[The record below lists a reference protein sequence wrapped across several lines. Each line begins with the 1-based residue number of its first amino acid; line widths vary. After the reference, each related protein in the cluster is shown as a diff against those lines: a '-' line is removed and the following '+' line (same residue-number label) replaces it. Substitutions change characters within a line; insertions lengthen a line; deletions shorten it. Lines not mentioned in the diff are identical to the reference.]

1 MTVMRFIAP
10 AVICAAIATPVS
22 ADVTLH
28 LKRTETDFGGR
39 VIDSTEY
46 RKGPKVRT
54 DSSGSSIASQSMIVD
69 AGTGRVV
76 MLWHDG
82 KTAEVF
88 DARKTAALLRKGGAP
103 EVKQSFTATVQSRQI
118 AGWTCTV
125 YDFTASFEYAE
136 MKEARGMPIVFEGS
150 MCLVKN
156 GPGQADFSA
165 LYRAESALGV
175 GSTDEIH
182 RQVMELGVPFATK
195 QTVRVAG
202 EMTKEITTHTSEV
215 ISVSTAPISDSIFDI
230 PPDYTV
236 IQR

>member
-28 LKRTETDFGGR
+28 LKRTDSDLRGS

-46 RKGPKVRT
+46 RKGAKVRT
-54 DSSGSSIASQSMIVD
+54 DSSGGSIASVSLIVD
-69 AGTGRVV
+69 AGTGRVI
-76 MLWHDG
+76 MLTHDG

-88 DARKTAALLRKGGAP
+88 DARKNAAFRKDSVP
-103 EVKQSFTATVQSRQI
+103 EVKHSFTPTVESRQI

-125 YDFTASFEYAE
+125 YDFTASFQYAG
-136 MKEARGMPIVFEGS
+136 MKEARGMPIVSEGS

-156 GPGQADFSA
+156 GPGQEDFSA
-165 LYRAESALGV
+165 LYRAESALGF
-175 GSTDEIH
+175 GSTNEVH
-182 RQVMELGVPFATK
+182 RLVPELGVPFATK
-195 QTVRVAG
+195 QTVRVGG
-202 EMTKEITTHTSEV
+202 ERTKEITTYTSEV
-215 ISVSTAPISDSIFDI
+215 ISVSTAPIPDSIFEI
-230 PPDYTV
+230 PTDYTV